1 MSYYTVPPFRRYV
14 LKISGALGIR
24 QANCKVPSLRERE
37 RKTDKR
43 TEEEE
48 GERDRE
54 MDQINDKIMINDIK
68 INNVL
73 E

>member
-1 MSYYTVPPFRRYV
+1 MLRYQPD
-14 LKISGALGIR
+14 GTGI
-24 QANCKVPSLRERE
+24 N
-37 RKTDKR
+37 R